1 MLMLSAPAKRK
12 LQRKRQRE
20 LGFTL
25 IELMVVIAI
34 IGFMAGAVVLSI
46 PDPRGS
52 LIGEVERFA
61 AKAQAVRDEA
71 VMTARATQ
79 IETSKEGYQFAQRK
93 DGEWAEFQVKPLIKA
108 GWQDGTS
115 ANAAVVAFDPLGLPD
130 QPDAII
136 FTRDGTKVT
145 LFISAD
151 GAFRIG

>member
-1 MLMLSAPAKRK
+1 MLILSAPAKCRPLRWQK
-12 LQRKRQRE
+12 HQQ
-20 LGFTL
+20 GFTL

-52 LIGEVERFA
+52 LVGEVERFA

-79 IETSKEGYQFAQRK
+79 IQTSNEGYQFAQRK
-93 DGEWAEFQVKPLIKA
+93 DGEWAEFKVKPLVKA
-108 GWQDGTS
+108 SWQDGISTS
-115 ANAAVVAFDPLGLPD
+115 AAVVTFDALGLPD
-130 QPDAII
+130 EPDAII
-136 FTRDGTKVT
+136 FTRDGATVT
-145 LFISAD
+145 LSISAD